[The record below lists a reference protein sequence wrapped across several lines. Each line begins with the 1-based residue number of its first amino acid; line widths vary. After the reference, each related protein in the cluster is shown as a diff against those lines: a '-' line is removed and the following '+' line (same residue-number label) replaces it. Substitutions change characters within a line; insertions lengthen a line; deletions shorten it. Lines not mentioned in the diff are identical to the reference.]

1 MTPPT
6 PPITSTLPVTMQSQ
20 AKTWALPTAIWVG
33 LLALAIAAQWG
44 AASSMAAIWWRSE
57 TFAHCLLVLPI
68 SIWLVWRERLRL
80 APLQPRVCWPA
91 LVPLLLAGALA
102 LVGDLASV
110 NAARHFALVFSVQAL
125 VWLVF
130 GTAVVRQLWF
140 PLVFLW
146 FAPPFGEFL
155 MPQMMDWTA
164 DFTIAALQLTGVPV
178 YREGLQFVIPS
189 GNWSVVEACSGVR
202 YLMASLMVGSLF
214 AYLNFAGWRRRLAF
228 VLFSIAVPIVANWL
242 RAYLIVMLGH
252 LSGNQLATGAD
263 HLIYGW
269 VFFGIIMLA
278 MFWVGMRFAD
288 APLGTPQPE
297 ADVAAMDATAVAR
310 SPLLLLAALSAAVL
324 LAPAW
329 WVHHVRAGL
338 VSDAPPV
345 AGALEARWQPLAP
358 AGWQPAAP
366 GALAEAG
373 WRPVYTQPDLHT
385 QTHWQQGGQ
394 AAVTLDAI
402 VYLRQRA
409 DGKLVSSVNTLV
421 PSKRS
426 DWVRLSSQAALVDG
440 LSMEETLW
448 RHRDGQGPA
457 QEWRGR
463 RVMPVDGRYTAKNWQ
478 AKLYGVWQLLKGG
491 GDSGMALVMVTP
503 EDGASAERLAT
514 FWRDIRTPANERL
527 QAVAATAPAD
537 NGPLPAV
544 AN

>member
-1 MTPPT
+1 MTS
-6 PPITSTLPVTMQSQ
+6 PIPPVTMPFPS
-20 AKTWALPTAIWVG
+20 KTWALPTAIWVG

-68 SIWLVWRERLRL
+68 SLWLVWRERLCL
-80 APLQPRVCWPA
+80 AVVQPRTCWLA
-91 LVPLLLAGALA
+91 LLPLLLAGALA

-228 VLFSIAVPIVANWL
+228 VVFSAAVPILANWL

-288 APLGTPQPE
+288 APLGLPS
-297 ADVAAMDATAVAR
+297 ADPTRVRPAAPVGAR
-310 SPLLLLAALSAAVL
+310 AAPLLLALLSAAVL
-324 LAPAW
+324 LVPAW
-329 WVHHVRAGL
+329 WAQHVRAGL
-338 VSDAPPV
+338 ASEAPPL

-358 AGWQPAAP
+358 AGWQAAAP
-366 GALAEAG
+366 GALADAR

-394 AAVTLDAI
+394 AAVTLDTI

-440 LSMEETLW
+440 LPMEETLW

-457 QEWRGR
+457 QEWRVR
-463 RVMPVDGRYTAKNWQ
+463 RVMLVDGRYTAKNWQ

-491 GDSGMALVMVTP
+491 GDSGLALVMVTP
-503 EDGASAERLAT
+503 EDGAAAERLAA

-527 QAVAATAPAD
+527 KAVAAAGPAD
-537 NGPLPAV
+537 NAPLPAV